1 MDFSLNSEQE
11 LLQKEIIRFAQKEL
25 NGDVIANDRAQH
37 FPKENWDKCAEMGL
51 MGLPVSSEFGG
62 AELDGISTAA
72 ALEGLG
78 YGSRDGGVNFSV
90 CAHLLACVVPVWKFA
105 DSHLQ
110 EKYLKQLSTGKAIA
124 VNATTEPEAGSD
136 IFTMKT
142 TAKPADGGFVLN
154 GTKTFATNAPV
165 ADLALVYAA
174 TDSEKG
180 FFGGITAFIVEKA
193 EAGFRIG
200 QRFEKMGLRT
210 SPIGELIFEDVFVS
224 SENVVGQTGQG
235 GAIFNY
241 SMQWERAGIA
251 ALHVGTMQRLL
262 ETAAGY
268 AKNRRQGGQVIGK
281 HQAVAHKI
289 ADMKIRYEAARLL
302 GYKAA
307 ATLQSSRPDAMPIS
321 VAKTFVSEALV
332 KTAADAMQIM
342 GGNGYMADYEVER
355 AMRDAMAG
363 TIYSGTSEVQR
374 NIIAGMMGV

>member
-1 MDFSLNSEQE
+1 MYKRQ
-11 LLQKEIIRFAQKEL
+11 
-25 NGDVIANDRAQH
+25 
-37 FPKENWDKCAEMGL
+37 
-51 MGLPVSSEFGG
+51 
-62 AELDGISTAA
+62 
-72 ALEGLG
+72 
-78 YGSRDGGVNFSV
+78 
-90 CAHLLACVVPVWKFA
+90 
-105 DSHLQ
+105 
-110 EKYLKQLSTGKAIA
+110 
-124 VNATTEPEAGSD
+124 
-136 IFTMKT
+136 
-142 TAKPADGGFVLN
+142 
-154 GTKTFATNAPV
+154 
-165 ADLALVYAA
+165 A